1 MIHKNK
7 LEEWGFLHTHTFAL
21 DGITSIPVCAAL
33 AETRAVNSVYLWLS
47 QLSSDE
53 FEVMYVGKAGKGIK
67 KRLKE
72 HQNGFKRSP
81 TGMKSANLIRQLL
94 AQKKTLSIYTREYVE
109 IQLFDFTIN
118 AYSAEEDALIQ
129 GLSPKWNGRK

>member
-53 FEVMYVGKAGKGIK
+53 FEVMYVGKQEKVSK
-67 KRLKE
+67 
-72 HQNGFKRSP
+72 N
-81 TGMKSANLIRQLL
+81 
-94 AQKKTLSIYTREYVE
+94 V
-109 IQLFDFTIN
+109 
-118 AYSAEEDALIQ
+118 
-129 GLSPKWNGRK
+129 

>member
-7 LEEWGFLHTHTFAL
+7 LKEWGFLHTHTFAL

-53 FEVMYVGKAGKGIK
+53 LEVMYVGKAGKGIK

-72 HQNGFKRSP
+72 HQDGFKRSP

-94 AQKKTLSIYTREYVE
+94 AQKKRYLYILE
-109 IQLFDFTIN
+109 N
-118 AYSAEEDALIQ
+118 AQKYSSLISRSMLIQ
-129 GLSPKWNGRK
+129 QKKMH

>member
-1 MIHKNK
+1 M
-7 LEEWGFLHTHTFAL
+7 
-21 DGITSIPVCAAL
+21 
-33 AETRAVNSVYLWLS
+33 ETRAVNSVYLWLS

-81 TGMKSANLIRQLL
+81 MGMKSANLIRQLL
-94 AQKKTLSIYTREYVE
+94 TQKKTLSIHTRECAE

-118 AYSAEEDALIQ
+118 AYSADVKLAPDEKTATRIANDMVEKNFKK
-129 GLSPKWNGRK
+129 GWNKVVWVCSAWISS

>member
-7 LEEWGFLHTHTFAL
+7 LKEWGFLHTHTFAL

-53 FEVMYVGKAGKGIK
+53 LEIMYVGKAGKGIK

-94 AQKKTLSIYTREYVE
+94 AQKKRYLYILE
-109 IQLFDFTIN
+109 N
-118 AYSAEEDALIQ
+118 AQKYSSLISRSMLIQ
-129 GLSPKWNGRK
+129 QKKMH

>member
-7 LEEWGFLHTHTFAL
+7 LKEWGFLHTHTFAL

-53 FEVMYVGKAGKGIK
+53 LEVMYVGKAGKGIK
-67 KRLKE
+67 KSIKE

-94 AQKKTLSIYTREYVE
+94 AQKKRYLYILE
-109 IQLFDFTIN
+109 N
-118 AYSAEEDALIQ
+118 AQKYSSLISRSMLIQ
-129 GLSPKWNGRK
+129 QKKMH

>member
-7 LEEWGFLHTHTFAL
+7 LKEWGFLHTHTFAL

-53 FEVMYVGKAGKGIK
+53 LEVMYVGKAGKGIK

-94 AQKKTLSIYTREYVE
+94 AQKKRYLYILE
-109 IQLFDFTIN
+109 N
-118 AYSAEEDALIQ
+118 AQKYSSLISRSMLIQ
-129 GLSPKWNGRK
+129 QKKMH

>member
-7 LEEWGFLHTHTFAL
+7 LKEWGFLHTHTFAL

-53 FEVMYVGKAGKGIK
+53 LEVMYVGKAGKGIK

-72 HQNGFKRSP
+72 HKNGFKRSP
-81 TGMKSANLIRQLL
+81 TGMKCANLIRQLL
-94 AQKKTLSIYTREYVE
+94 AQKKRYLYILE
-109 IQLFDFTIN
+109 N
-118 AYSAEEDALIQ
+118 AQKYSSLISRSMLIQ
-129 GLSPKWNGRK
+129 QKKMH